1 MIEKLVSNRV
11 FLDVSITL
19 KNSHLLRFSSN
30 QNLRKITIDPRVDQG
45 QNSLVTLIYYK
56 IHLLENNEDISAYL
70 WKNIN
75 PTSSWYAMKIRDGD
89 RLITLNGQDVIRMSY
104 EEIYS
109 IMIEKK
115 LPFICQVVWHPEL
128 YITLSNIGNSNTGQQ
143 QNNSSRSERLMSD
156 NMYEY
161 LTRII
166 RNLFDY
172 HPKEPFIFFKNQET
186 SSDTQTESY
195 SFAQRQLKLLSV

>member
-30 QNLRKITIDPRVDQG
+30 QNLRKMTFDPRVDQG

-56 IHLLENNEDISAYL
+56 IHLLENNEDIYAYL

-128 YITLSNIGNSNTGQQ
+128 YITLSNIGNSN
-143 QNNSSRSERLMSD
+143 SSRFERLMND

-186 SSDTQTESY
+186 SNDTQTESY
-195 SFAQRQLKLLSV
+195 SFAQRQLTLLSV

>member
-1 MIEKLVSNRV
+1 
-11 FLDVSITL
+11 
-19 KNSHLLRFSSN
+19 
-30 QNLRKITIDPRVDQG
+30 
-45 QNSLVTLIYYK
+45 LICYK
-56 IHLLENNEDISAYL
+56 IHLLEENEEVFAYL
-70 WKNIN
+70 LKNIL

-115 LPFICQVVWHPEL
+115 LPFICQLVWHPEL
-128 YITLSNIGNSNTGQQ
+128 YIEIGNFDKTMFIDHELSNPI
-143 QNNSSRSERLMSD
+143 RSERLITD

-166 RNLFDY
+166 RNLLDY
-172 HPKEPFIFFKNQET
+172 RPNEPCLLFKNQEV
-186 SSDTQTESY
+186 SSDTQTDSY
-195 SFAQRQLKLLSV
+195 SFAQRQLTLLSV